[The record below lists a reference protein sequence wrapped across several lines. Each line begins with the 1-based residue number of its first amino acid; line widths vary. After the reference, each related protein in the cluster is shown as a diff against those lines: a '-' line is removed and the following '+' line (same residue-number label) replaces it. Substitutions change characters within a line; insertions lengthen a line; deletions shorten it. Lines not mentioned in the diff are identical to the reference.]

1 MNWLSWFWYFIPSYW
16 RSYVTLVEILNI
28 LWVWICEYDTNMNGY
43 WLITCHLETFFK
55 SIGKLLFSSH
65 NLHDSL
71 RWKQSANAYLLID
84 HPLNLIWIIDIVKF
98 EFFKI
103 PCIYIAHL
111 LLHFFFI
118 FRFFSKIK
126 LFPSWNWFSG
136 IIEALCCLLWRY
148 LFPRFTW
155 TNNRSVM

>member
-16 RSYVTLVEILNI
+16 DSYVTLVEIWNI

-43 WLITCHLETFFK
+43 WLITCHLEKSFK

-98 EFFKI
+98 DFFKI

-126 LFPSWNWFSG
+126 LFPSWNWFLG

-148 LFPRFTW
+148 LFHRFTW
-155 TNNRSVM
+155 TNNCTVM